1 MVSQW
6 PVTRAPQKHFDVQA
20 RVAVCEHV
28 GRRRGS
34 HACGACVSSV
44 FCTRVVVCEAQG
56 GERGR
61 GTRGRGSG
69 ERMRDRAFCPRTNF
83 VPGQILSQVRCTSPL
98 RDLRQRACGLSCLL
112 PSRCPS
118 GCAVQLYATDQRK
131 SLPGAATHQ
140 AASANMGKNAHVRV
154 PIYQQQQAMRVA
166 AKQLVNEVSSPPAS
180 SPSEFVP
187 AARAEF
193 PATPPAT
200 CQPLF
205 DISLKYPTA
214 QHASTSQVGTW
225 PESFYP
231 RSHLPPTCT
240 WAPPPER
247 KCNGQG
253 GGDHACAPAID
264 LATLLQ
270 LTAWIE
276 RLDAIMRAN
285 DGEDEV
291 ILNIRTRAVGVLDLW
306 VQRWEV

>member
-1 MVSQW
+1 MSSASRLPW
-6 PVTRAPQKHFDVQA
+6 PP
-20 RVAVCEHV
+20 VCPLPNTYTHL
-28 GRRRGS
+28 RS
-34 HACGACVSSV
+34 ACVWS
-44 FCTRVVVCEAQG
+44 F
-56 GERGR
+56 
-61 GTRGRGSG
+61 
-69 ERMRDRAFCPRTNF
+69 
-83 VPGQILSQVRCTSPL
+83 
-98 RDLRQRACGLSCLL
+98 LL
-112 PSRCPS
+112 APVSSRCPS
-118 GCAVQLYATDQRK
+118 GCAVRNRPA
-131 SLPGAATHQ
+131 SLAAWCTIKR
-140 AASANMGKNAHVRV
+140 SSRLANMGKNAHVRV
-154 PIYQQQQAMRVA
+154 PIYQQQAMRVA

-187 AARAEF
+187 AACAEF
-193 PATPPAT
+193 PATLPAKS
-200 CQPLF
+200 QPLF

-225 PESFYP
+225 TWPESYP

-276 RLDAIMRAN
+276 RLDAIMRMH

-291 ILNIRTRAVGVLDLW
+291 ILKIRTRAVGVLDSW

>member
-1 MVSQW
+1 MCV
-6 PVTRAPQKHFDVQA
+6 VFLA
-20 RVAVCEHV
+20 RSRLAARLAV
-28 GRRRGS
+28 
-34 HACGACVSSV
+34 
-44 FCTRVVVCEAQG
+44 
-56 GERGR
+56 
-61 GTRGRGSG
+61 
-69 ERMRDRAFCPRTNF
+69 P
-83 VPGQILSQVRCTSPL
+83 
-98 RDLRQRACGLSCLL
+98 
-112 PSRCPS
+112 
-118 GCAVQLYATDQRK
+118 YATDQRH
-131 SLPGAATHQ
+131 SLPGATAHQ
-140 AASANMGKNAHVRV
+140 TASTNMGKNAHIRV

-166 AKQLVNEVSSPPAS
+166 AKQLVNEVSSPPTS
-180 SPSEFVP
+180 STSEFVP
-187 AARAEF
+187 AA
-193 PATPPAT
+193 PPAAK

-205 DISLKYPTA
+205 DISLNYPTA
-214 QHASTSQVGTW
+214 QHVITSQVGTW
-225 PESFYP
+225 TWPESYP

-291 ILNIRTRAVGVLDLW
+291 ILKIRTRAVGVLDSW